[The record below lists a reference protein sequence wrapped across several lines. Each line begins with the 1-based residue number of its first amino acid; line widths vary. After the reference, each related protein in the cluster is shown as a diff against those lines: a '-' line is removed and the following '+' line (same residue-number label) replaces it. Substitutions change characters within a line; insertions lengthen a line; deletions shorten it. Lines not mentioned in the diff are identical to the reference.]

1 VGTGFEHNALGNAL
15 NAFAGANARY
25 VFGGRIGE
33 EDGTALRPFDT
44 VTEAVTTV
52 PAGGVVSIVEGT
64 YPETLTLSRS
74 MTLTAPVGPVR
85 IGP

>member
-1 VGTGFEHNALGNAL
+1 
-15 NAFAGANARY
+15 
-25 VFGGRIGE
+25 
-33 EDGTALRPFDT
+33 

-64 YPETLTLSRS
+64 YPETITITRS